1 MSENVEEIKVDLP
14 IQREKIA
21 INFGEEVSKYK
32 TSYLIGGKSLDNWSR
47 GWSQRL
53 PENPDIII
61 LKIALNNNAKHYD
74 ECIDIYSSMMF
85 ALNII
90 RKKEKR
96 LLEEIKNELMKLP
109 SVKTMTKAES
119 MAKEQIKDVI
129 SARLDG
135 EMIVE
140 FFESQLQKIKYCGDR
155 YSNIS
160 SMLMSEMKNIRNA

>member
-1 MSENVEEIKVDLP
+1 MSDTAEEK
-14 IQREKIA
+14 KINPPM
-21 INFGEEVSKYK
+21 NFGEEVSKYK
-32 TSYLIGGKSLDNWSR
+32 TSYLIGGKNLDQWSR

-61 LKIALNNNAKHYD
+61 LKMALNTNARHYD
-74 ECIDIYSSMMF
+74 ECIEMYSSMLF

-109 SVKTMTKAES
+109 TVKTMTKAES
-119 MAKEQIKDVI
+119 MAKEQIKDTI
-129 SARLDG
+129 SARYDG

-140 FFESQLQKIKYCGDR
+140 FFENQLQKIRYCGDK
-155 YSNIS
+155 YSNIAN
-160 SMLMSEMKNIRNA
+160 MLMSEMKNIRNM